1 MQTRRFPHLVRKCRP
16 RVHVLGE
23 GSHQQIKLVIH
34 LLHPLLNLRVL
45 LIDST
50 QSLLSSPV
58 HLRTYIYRPTSTH
71 LLLHTYIYTCAN
83 GRKNYFLHQA
93 PTFSNLTCSNRFSSM
108 TSLSQTRLDPVVASC
123 LSPSAPS
130 SCESMRS

>member
-58 HLRTYIYRPTSTH
+58 HLRTYFYTPTSTH
-71 LLLHTYIYTCAN
+71 LHLHLCKRTQE
-83 GRKNYFLHQA
+83 L
-93 PTFSNLTCSNRFSSM
+93 
-108 TSLSQTRLDPVVASC
+108 
-123 LSPSAPS
+123 LSPSSAYFLQPYLLQS
-130 SCESMRS
+130 ILQHDQLVANTP